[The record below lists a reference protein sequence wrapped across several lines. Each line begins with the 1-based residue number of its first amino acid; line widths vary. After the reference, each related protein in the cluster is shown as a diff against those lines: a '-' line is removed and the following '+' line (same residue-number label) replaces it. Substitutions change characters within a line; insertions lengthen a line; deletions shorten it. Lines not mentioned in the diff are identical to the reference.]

1 MASNGDEAPAES
13 PEKAGFGKRQIIG
26 TIVTLVVLVIV
37 FAVVFPQF
45 ADYQAAW
52 EAIQDMSAGW
62 ITALIVATVVVIVV
76 YVWPYQAALPGL
88 QYRPAFVIR
97 QTSFM
102 ISNVIPMGGAIGLGV
117 QYGMLNSYGFG
128 PAPSTSAIGIT
139 SVWNTFI
146 TLALP
151 VIALVGLVVI
161 GESTSQAALATLFG
175 VVAIGVGVGVF
186 AFILRSEEYARRIG
200 QWADRV
206 VAWAAGLINKEVDL
220 NLDEALVDFRA
231 SIVDVV
237 SARWALITGT
247 NLLQQLAQFS
257 VLFIAIL
264 AIQGG
269 TGEIGLAE
277 AFAAFAFGRLATFI
291 PIPPGGLGTTDAII
305 TGALTAF
312 GMSSSDALAADLVWR
327 AATYFPQVFIGI
339 GTFLYWRRQQA
350 RKARVAT

>member
-1 MASNGDEAPAES
+1 MTADGDEAPAEP
-13 PEKAGFGKRQIIG
+13 PEKAGFGKKQVIG
-26 TIVTLVVLVIV
+26 TIVTLLVLVLV

-45 ADYQAAW
+45 ADYQQAW
-52 EAIQDMSAGW
+52 EAIQNMSTGW
-62 ITALIVATVVVIVV
+62 IVALIVATVVVIVV

-88 QYRPAFVIR
+88 QYKPAFVIR

-102 ISNVIPMGGAIGLGV
+102 VSNVIPMGGAIGLGV
-117 QYGMLNSYGFG
+117 QYGMLSSYGFG

-151 VIALVGLVVI
+151 VLGLLGLVFI
-161 GESTSQAALATLFG
+161 GEATSQAAIATLFG
-175 VVAIGVGVGVF
+175 VIVIGVGIALF
-186 AFILRSEEYARRIG
+186 AFILRSEDYARAIG
-200 QWADRV
+200 QWADRAM
-206 VAWAAGLINKEVDL
+206 AWAAGVVNKEVDL
-220 NLDEALVDFRA
+220 DLAKGLVDFRA

-237 SARWALITGT
+237 AERWALITAT
-247 NLLQQLAQFS
+247 NVLQQLAQFS

-269 TGEIGLAE
+269 SGEIGLAE

-305 TGALTAF
+305 TSVLTAF

-327 AATYFPQVFIGI
+327 AATYFPQVFIGL
-339 GTFLYWRRQQA
+339 GTFLYWRRQQSH
-350 RKARVAT
+350 KARAAA